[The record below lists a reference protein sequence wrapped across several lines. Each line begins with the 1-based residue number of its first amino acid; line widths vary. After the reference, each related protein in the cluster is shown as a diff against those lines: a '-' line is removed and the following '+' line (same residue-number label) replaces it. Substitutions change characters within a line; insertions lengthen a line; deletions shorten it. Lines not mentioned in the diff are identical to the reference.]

1 MSISFDCTLRRR
13 DTEKSVCIFNSC
25 FVHFYTFDEGSFSF
39 RSLCDK
45 RVLLPN
51 AKERER
57 DLSEEKRAPHFYS
70 FLPETN
76 TKKKRTPILNMFI
89 NKSKKPRAVI

>member
-1 MSISFDCTLRRR
+1 MLSTRGPFHFDLRA
-13 DTEKSVCIFNSC
+13 TKEFC
-25 FVHFYTFDEGSFSF
+25 FQMP
-39 RSLCDK
+39 K
-45 RVLLPN
+45 R
-51 AKERER
+51 ERER

>member
-1 MSISFDCTLRRR
+1 MIVHYVEETQRRAF
-13 DTEKSVCIFNSC
+13 VFLIPV

-57 DLSEEKRAPHFYS
+57 DLSEEKRAPHFYHI
-70 FLPETN
+70 FTRNEHE
-76 TKKKRTPILNMFI
+76 KKKDTDI
-89 NKSKKPRAVI
+89 KYVHK

>member
-1 MSISFDCTLRRR
+1 MIVHYVEETQRRAF
-13 DTEKSVCIFNSC
+13 VFLIPV

-89 NKSKKPRAVI
+89 NKSKKPRAVV

>member
-1 MSISFDCTLRRR
+1 MP
-13 DTEKSVCIFNSC
+13 
-25 FVHFYTFDEGSFSF
+25 
-39 RSLCDK
+39 K
-45 RVLLPN
+45 R
-51 AKERER
+51 ERER
-57 DLSEEKRAPHFYS
+57 EREIFLRRKGHPIFIT

>member
-1 MSISFDCTLRRR
+1 MIVHYVEETQRRAF
-13 DTEKSVCIFNSC
+13 VFLIPV
-25 FVHFYTFDEGSFSF
+25 FVHFYAFDEGSFSF
-39 RSLCDK
+39 RSSCDK

-57 DLSEEKRAPHFYS
+57 DLSEEKRAPHFYHI
-70 FLPETN
+70 FTRNEHE
-76 TKKKRTPILNMFI
+76 KKKDTDILNMLI